1 MTIQN
6 VASLDKVFHRV
17 QKAVSL
23 LWIPGSVFFGW
34 VLWNCNMIV
43 VSKVTSL
50 QKNCNKN
57 LKQRG
62 ARLWTVWE
70 LLLQS
75 EHIGNIH
82 RVSGPLTMIM
92 CATCSTSWTSVMLVI
107 IVKVVWGYLAD
118 NKDWRWGVREQL
130 VWHLRI
136 VWRWIPS
143 GNNEIS
149 GGLSL
154 FITHWLSWITSVS

>member
-50 QKNCNKN
+50 QKK
-57 LKQRG
+57 
-62 ARLWTVWE
+62 
-70 LLLQS
+70 LQQK
-75 EHIGNIH
+75 
-82 RVSGPLTMIM
+82 P
-92 CATCSTSWTSVMLVI
+92 
-107 IVKVVWGYLAD
+107 
-118 NKDWRWGVREQL
+118 
-130 VWHLRI
+130 
-136 VWRWIPS
+136 
-143 GNNEIS
+143 
-149 GGLSL
+149 
-154 FITHWLSWITSVS
+154 